1 MTPDH
6 APFEPDELDELLSA
20 DLDGELEAAARD
32 FGLSIEEVTARLRA
46 TAGGAERRAALAAAR
61 DRLAQ
66 SPELDELLDARL
78 RAKAVRAAE
87 DEIAARASER
97 RERRRHVLQAV
108 SGIAAAAVVVISVS
122 AALRHDSAS
131 SKASSAPARSVESG
145 GSPRSAPTQA
155 TTNQRGLGSFSDVH
169 ALGAAAVHKS
179 RADQATKG
187 SAARSAA
194 TQSSTGALT
203 APNAATGT
211 TAQDSSGAGTN
222 HPSSGTAT
230 PPVTPLGSS
239 FSGAQHDA
247 VAKCGIPRNV
257 PIRGTLVLRA
267 AAVLSGRPVVV
278 LVFAED
284 GYHTVLIE
292 SPDCTLRNLQQFR

>member
-1 MTPDH
+1 D

-46 TAGGAERRAALAAAR
+46 TSGGAERRAALAAAR
-61 DRLAQ
+61 DRLARA
-66 SPELDELLDARL
+66 PELDELLDARL

-87 DEIAARASER
+87 DEIAARASQR
-97 RERRRHVLQAV
+97 RERRRHALQAV
-108 SGIAAAAVVVISVS
+108 SGFAAAAVVVIGVS

-131 SKASSAPARSVESG
+131 SKATSAPARSVESG
-145 GSPRSAPTQA
+145 GSARGAPTQA
-155 TTNQRGLGSFSDVH
+155 TTNQRSLGSFSDVH
-169 ALGAAAVHKS
+169 SLGTAAVHKA

-187 SAARSAA
+187 FAARSSA
-194 TQSSTGALT
+194 QSSTRSST

-211 TAQDSSGAGTN
+211 TAQDSSGGGTI

-230 PPVTPLGSS
+230 APVAPLGSS
-239 FSGAQHDA
+239 FSAAQHDA
-247 VAKCGIPRNV
+247 VAKCGVPRNV
-257 PIRGTLVLRA
+257 PVRGALVLRA

-278 LVFAED
+278 LVFADD